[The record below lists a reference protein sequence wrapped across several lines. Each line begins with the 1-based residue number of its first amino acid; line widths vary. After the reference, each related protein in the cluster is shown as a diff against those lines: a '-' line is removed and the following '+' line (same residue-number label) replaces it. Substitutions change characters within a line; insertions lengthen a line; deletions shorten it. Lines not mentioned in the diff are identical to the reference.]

1 MPPIEYVVALLV
13 VTIPLVAIARR
24 IGIPYPVV
32 LIVGG
37 LVLGFVPEL
46 PRIELNPDLVL
57 VLFLPPLLY
66 WESVTAPTDEMRAN
80 AGQIWPMALGIV
92 IATVIGVA
100 FTSHAIIPEMGW
112 AVAFTLGAIIAP
124 TDEIAVAPTLE
135 RFSVP
140 RRIIAIIEGES
151 LLNDAGSL
159 VIYAAAISAAAT
171 DVFSWPRAV
180 LRFLVAGL
188 GAIGMG
194 LIAGRLAV
202 EAWRHIKDPQLEMVI
217 SVVLPF
223 VAYVPAQRLELSG
236 VLAVVAA
243 GVYVNR
249 FTPTVITPATRLQ
262 ATGFWET
269 IVFLANVV
277 IFTLVG
283 LQLHAILAALSRY
296 SAMTLVSYALV
307 INAVVIA
314 IRFAWVFGQGY
325 LSRFTR
331 GARSRVASEWKHLVI
346 MAWSGPRGGV
356 SLAAALA
363 VPMALAG
370 GRPFPE
376 RDLLIFLTFS
386 VILVTLVGSALTL
399 PAVIAWLKVENDDV
413 SELEE
418 KKALG
423 AMAAAAIACVHELER
438 RGQLDRQ
445 LAGLLRRRHQRQK
458 AHIARS
464 RGDAEAAHEDKVA
477 RQLVEAE
484 QEILDAQR
492 STLIDLRNRGEIDN
506 VVLRHLQLILDMQ
519 QAQLDERS
527 HLTGVKARPSTQ
539 RIE

>member
-1 MPPIEYVVALLV
+1 MPPIEFVVALLV

-46 PRIELNPDLVL
+46 PPIELNPDLVL
-57 VLFLPPLLY
+57 VIFLPPLMY

-80 AGQIWPMALGIV
+80 AAWIWPMALGLV
-92 IATVIGVA
+92 IATIIGVA
-100 FTSHAIIPEMGW
+100 LTGHAIVPGMGW
-112 AVAFTLGAIIAP
+112 AVAFTLGAIVAP

-140 RRIIAIIEGES
+140 RHIIAIIEGES

-159 VIYAAAISAAAT
+159 VIYAAAINAAVT
-171 DVFSWPRAV
+171 DVFSWPSAV
-180 LRFLVAGL
+180 LHFLLAAL
-188 GAIGMG
+188 GAIGIG
-194 LIAGRLAV
+194 LIAGWLAV
-202 EAWRHIKDPQLEMVI
+202 EAWRRIQDPQLAMVI

-243 GVYVNR
+243 GVCVNR

-269 IVFLANVV
+269 IVFLANVL

-283 LQLHAILAALSRY
+283 LQLHAVLAALSRY
-296 SAMTLVSYALV
+296 SVMTLVSYALIV
-307 INAVVIA
+307 NAVVIA

-325 LSRFTR
+325 SSLFKR
-331 GARSRVASEWKHLVI
+331 GGRSRVASEWKHLVI

-363 VPMALAG
+363 IPMALAG
-370 GRPFPE
+370 GQPFPE

-386 VILVTLVGSALTL
+386 VILVTLVGAAVTL
-399 PAVIAWLKVENDDV
+399 PAVVAWLKVEDDDV
-413 SELEE
+413 SEMEE
-418 KKALG
+418 KKALV
-423 AMAAAAIACVHELER
+423 AMAAAAIARVDELER
-438 RGQLDRQ
+438 RRQ
-445 LAGLLRRRHQRQK
+445 LEPQIAGVLRRRYQRRK
-458 AHIARS
+458 AHVARN
-464 RGDAEAAHEDKVA
+464 RGDVEATHEDKVA
-477 RQLVEAE
+477 RQLVGAE

-527 HLTGVKARPSTQ
+527 H
-539 RIE
+539 I